1 MLDFLHDLQTSAV
14 QTDVQSEAGASTLR
28 SNRGRRNNLA
38 GQTAEEAVLRAYL
51 ERGAALIAQRFRSAA
66 GEIDLIFREGTEYV
80 FVEVKSAATWD
91 AALARIT
98 PRQVARIHRSAELF
112 AAQTPEGAFAQMRFD
127 AALCDGQGRVSLM
140 EGVLLGY

>member
-1 MLDFLHDLQTSAV
+1 MLDCLHDLQTSN
-14 QTDVQSEAGASTLR
+14 DQSDAAR
-28 SNRGRRNNLA
+28 SSRGRRNHLA
-38 GQTAEEAVLRAYL
+38 GQSAEGTVLRAYL
-51 ERGAALIAQRFRSAA
+51 ARGAVLVAQRFRSAA
-66 GEIDLIFREGTEYV
+66 GEIDLIVCEGAEYI

-98 PRQVARIHRSAELF
+98 PRQVARIHRCAELF

-127 AALCDGQGRVSLM
+127 AALCDGQGRVRVM